1 MIVTLRTER
10 IRTLDQIRAFL
21 DGIEP
26 ADFELNDR
34 GSAYAFACRTLV
46 RFGYRAPSASPT
58 RAW

>member
-10 IRTLDQIRAFL
+10 IRTLDQIRAFM

-26 ADFELNDR
+26 ADFELTGR
-34 GSAYAFACRTLV
+34 GCAYAFACRTLV
-46 RFGYRAPSASPT
+46 RFKYPASASPT